1 MGRQGHSIWGKL
13 GSVIATLPAIVTIGN
28 FDGFHRGHQ
37 HLIRQ
42 VVDRARV
49 LGLPAC
55 AVTFDPHP
63 RAVLRPHEPLH
74 QLTPIREKV
83 KLLRLAGIQ
92 NIWVCEFTPEL
103 AKLDAPEFLNLVQ
116 ARWPLAELWV
126 GADFALGR
134 ARSGSQDVLRRL
146 GFEQGWR
153 LQVVAPLHVAGE
165 PVSSTRIRTLLDKN
179 RHAEA
184 TSLLGRAAPTIAR

>member
-1 MGRQGHSIWGKL
+1 ML
-13 GSVIATLPAIVTIGN
+13 CPVIAPLPAIVTIGN

-42 VVDRARV
+42 VVERARI
-49 LGLPAC
+49 LGLPSC

-63 RAVLRPHEPLH
+63 RDVLRPNNSELR
-74 QLTPIREKV
+74 LTPTREKV

-92 NIWVCEFTPEL
+92 DVWVCDFTRDIARLE
-103 AKLDAPEFLNLVQ
+103 AAEFLALIQ

-126 GADFALGR
+126 GEDFALGR
-134 ARSGSQDVLRRL
+134 GRSGSTDVLRRI

-153 LQVVAPLHVAGE
+153 LQVVTPLEIEGE
-165 PVSSTRIRTLLDKN
+165 VISSTRIRALLTAQ

-184 TSLLGRAAPTIAR
+184 TSLIGRLAPTIAR

>member
-1 MGRQGHSIWGKL
+1 MLLH
-13 GSVIATLPAIVTIGN
+13 VIASLPAIVTIGN

-37 HLIRQ
+37 HLVRQ
-42 VVDRARV
+42 VVERARI

-63 RAVLRPHEPLH
+63 RDVVRPDNTELR
-74 QLTPIREKV
+74 LTPTREKV

-92 NIWVCEFTPEL
+92 DVWVCHFTPEIARL
-103 AKLDAPEFLNLVQ
+103 EAHEFLALIQ

-126 GADFALGR
+126 GHDFALGR
-134 ARSGSQDVLRRL
+134 ARSGSTDVLRRI

-153 LQVVAPLHVAGE
+153 LQVVAPLEVEGE
-165 PVSSTRIRTLLDKN
+165 VISSTRIRGLLN
-179 RHAEA
+179 AQRHAEA
-184 TSLLGRAAPTIAR
+184 TSLLGRSATTIAR

>member
-1 MGRQGHSIWGKL
+1 MK
-13 GSVIATLPAIVTIGN
+13 VIATLPAIVTIGN

-37 HLIRQ
+37 HLISQ
-42 VVDRARV
+42 VVDRARI

-63 RAVLRPHEPLH
+63 RTVLRPDQPVQ
-74 QLTPIREKV
+74 QLTPTREKV

-92 NIWVCEFTPEL
+92 DVWVCNFTPEIAQL
-103 AKLDAPEFLNLVQ
+103 EPKDFLTLVQ

-126 GADFALGR
+126 GWDFALGR
-134 ARSGSQDVLRRL
+134 GRSGSQDVLRRL

-153 LQVVAPLHVAGE
+153 LQVVAPLQIEGE
-165 PVSSTRIRTLLDKN
+165 PVSSTRIRGLLGTN
-179 RHAEA
+179 QYAEA
-184 TSLLGRAAPTIAR
+184 SSLLGRATSTIAW

>member
-1 MGRQGHSIWGKL
+1 
-13 GSVIATLPAIVTIGN
+13 VIASQPAIVTIGN

-37 HLIRQ
+37 HLVHQ
-42 VVDRARV
+42 VVERARI

-63 RAVLRPHEPLH
+63 REVLRPNDPLMH
-74 QLTPIREKV
+74 LTSTREKV
-83 KLLRLAGIQ
+83 KLLRLAGMHDV
-92 NIWVCEFTPEL
+92 WVCPFTPDIARLEP
-103 AKLDAPEFLNLVQ
+103 AEFLRLVSTH
-116 ARWPLAELWV
+116 WPLAELWV
-126 GADFALGR
+126 GSDFALGR
-134 ARSGSQDVLRRL
+134 ARSGSHDVLHRL

-165 PVSSTRIRTLLDKN
+165 PVSSTRIRALLGTD

-184 TSLLGRAAPTIAR
+184 KSLLGRTGPILAR

>member
-1 MGRQGHSIWGKL
+1 
-13 GSVIATLPAIVTIGN
+13 VIASLPAIVTIGN

-42 VVDRARV
+42 VVERARI

-63 RAVLRPHEPLH
+63 RDVLRPDSGELR
-74 QLTPIREKV
+74 LTPTREKV

-92 NIWVCEFTPEL
+92 DVWVCSFTPEL
-103 AKLDAPEFLNLVQ
+103 ARLEAHEFVNLVS
-116 ARWPLAELWV
+116 ARWPIAELWV
-126 GADFALGR
+126 GHDFALGR
-134 ARSGSQDVLRRL
+134 ARTGSVDVLRRL
-146 GFEQGWR
+146 GFERGWR
-153 LQVVAPLHVAGE
+153 LQTVAPLQVEGE
-165 PVSSTRIRTLLDKN
+165 IVSSTRIRTLLGAQ

-184 TSLLGRAAPTIAR
+184 TSLLGRSATTIAR